1 MTDEPRTGKAFRG
14 QRGDFRHCQGHLVG
28 PADNSQDLVY
38 FGSFCAKRMNSSKT
52 TQNKKNPQNPRV
64 FSNRSGW
71 SHAAPRQPKE
81 LPSLTHPAG
90 RRGRKDPQTTTGGT
104 SKTLPAFLS
113 ELPAAAQL
121 G

>member
-52 TQNKKNPQNPRV
+52 TQNKTKKSTKPKGFFLTGVAGPT
-64 FSNRSGW
+64 
-71 SHAAPRQPKE
+71 QP
-81 LPSLTHPAG
+81 PGSLKKSS
-90 RRGRKDPQTTTGGT
+90 R
-104 SKTLPAFLS
+104 L
-113 ELPAAAQL
+113 
-121 G
+121 